1 MSPFERRS
9 VCPQSQREKAFQS
22 AWEELVSRYGALLK
36 GRVRR
41 SLRAAGLAAPDELVE
56 ERVQEVYY
64 RLLLGGAGRL
74 RLLRRWSERRVV
86 TYLARVAERVVLD
99 EVRSQTAVKRGG
111 GWGLW
116 WDESVVTVDPR
127 GTPEDQ
133 ALLSEHRRLVLK
145 GCHRVVRSMMT
156 SRDRGRSLHI
166 LRLALLEG
174 WSSPEIVRAVGGGLS
189 PSAVD
194 SMVYRARLRLAQGGL
209 DLPDRRRETRA
220 LISSPP

>member
-9 VCPQSQREKAFQS
+9 VCPQTQREKAFQA
-22 AWEELVSRYGALLK
+22 AWEELVSRYGSLIR

-41 SLRAAGLAAPDELVE
+41 SLHAAGMAAYDELVE

-86 TYLARVAERVVLD
+86 TYLARVAQRVVLD
-99 EVRSQTAVKRGG
+99 EVRSQAAVKRGG

-116 WDESVVTVDPR
+116 WDESVVAVDPR
-127 GTPEDQ
+127 GTPEEQ
-133 ALLSEHRRLVLK
+133 ALLSEQRRLVL
-145 GCHRVVRSMMT
+145 RRVRSAMKPHH
-156 SRDRGRSLHI
+156 RGRSLHI
-166 LRLALLEG
+166 LRLAFLEG
-174 WSSPEIVRAVGGGLS
+174 WSSHEIVRAVGGGLS
-189 PSAVD
+189 TRAVD
-194 SMVYRARLRLAQGGL
+194 CMIYRARRRLAQGGL
-209 DLPDRRRETRA
+209 EVPVRRREARA